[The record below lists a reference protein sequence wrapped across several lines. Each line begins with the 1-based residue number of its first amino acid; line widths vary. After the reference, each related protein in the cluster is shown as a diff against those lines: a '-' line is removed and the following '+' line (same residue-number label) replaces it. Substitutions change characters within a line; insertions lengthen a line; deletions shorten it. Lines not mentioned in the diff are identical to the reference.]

1 MKIEIVASLKKKKN
15 NKYMLQRNDVKK
27 LIISTQSLLD
37 NAYPTIPN
45 WVRYPKEMYLFSII
59 LTKDTC
65 SVVPRSA

>member
-37 NAYPTIPN
+37 NAYYPT
-45 WVRYPKEMYLFSII
+45 
-59 LTKDTC
+59 T
-65 SVVPRSA
+65 